1 VGFNLPV
8 KFVVAGSV
16 LAFWA
21 LSSHAQ
27 SSGQASASSPR
38 KANVYCTNNR
48 DGTGACF
55 NETTKAPFDCVAV
68 QGTVV
73 PCKSP
78 DGVTYEC
85 QWLGHHE
92 LACSETLK
100 AGTTAPISTDVFTDL
115 DPQFPQLEEPP
126 PPASETPSE
135 QPLSATE
142 FAETFQPSAAGVD
155 SEVQQSP
162 GLTPRSDVET
172 GASPGGAFLDD
183 FMAAPQ

>member
-1 VGFNLPV
+1 MGLGFPWKLFVGLSCAP
-8 KFVVAGSV
+8 FV
-16 LAFWA
+16 A
-21 LSSHAQ
+21 LSVQGQ
-27 SSGQASASSPR
+27 SLDGATRASSSQV
-38 KANVYCTNNR
+38 NVYCTNNR
-48 DGTGACF
+48 DGTGSCF
-55 NETTKAPFDCVAV
+55 NESTNAPFDCVAV

-78 DGVTYEC
+78 AGVTYEC

-100 AGTTAPISTDVFTDL
+100 AGTTAPISTDVFTGL
-115 DPQFPQLEEPP
+115 DPQFPQLQQPP
-126 PPASETPSE
+126 PPASETSAE
-135 QPLSATE
+135 QPLSASE

-155 SEVQQSP
+155 SEVQQPP
-162 GLTPRSDVET
+162 GLTTRSDVET

>member
-1 VGFNLPV
+1 MGLGFPWKL
-8 KFVVAGSV
+8 FACFSF
-16 LAFWA
+16 LLFAA
-21 LSSHAQ
+21 LSVQGQ
-27 SSGQASASSPR
+27 SLESASSASPTQV
-38 KANVYCTNNR
+38 NVYCTNNR
-48 DGTGACF
+48 DGTGSCF
-55 NETTKAPFDCVAV
+55 NESTNAPFDCVAV

-78 DGVTYEC
+78 AGVTYEC

-92 LACSETLK
+92 LACSATLE
-100 AGTTAPISTDVFTDL
+100 AGTTAPISTDVFTGL
-115 DPQFPQLEEPP
+115 DPQFPQLQQPP

-135 QPLSATE
+135 QPLSASE

-172 GASPGGAFLDD
+172 GASPGGAFLNE
-183 FMAAPQ
+183 FKVAP